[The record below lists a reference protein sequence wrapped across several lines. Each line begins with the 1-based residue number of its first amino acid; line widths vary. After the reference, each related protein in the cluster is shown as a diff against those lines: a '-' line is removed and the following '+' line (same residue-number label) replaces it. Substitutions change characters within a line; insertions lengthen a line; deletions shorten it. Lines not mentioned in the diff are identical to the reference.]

1 MPHASLPK
9 ALHLTRFAFFGAV
22 FGLLGAR
29 DMCLGSGGPPP
40 EDPPD
45 ADIEDAPS
53 DAPADGSISRLS
65 REIRSMALGRAPLA
79 MPERKA
85 IGG

>member
-1 MPHASLPK
+1 MLRASKSK
-9 ALHLTRFAFFGAV
+9 ALYLTRFAFFGAV

-45 ADIEDAPS
+45 ADIEDAPK
-53 DAPADGSISRLS
+53 DAPSDGSISRLS
-65 REIRSMALGRAPLA
+65 REIHDMVQGRAHWA
-79 MPERKA
+79 TPESNT